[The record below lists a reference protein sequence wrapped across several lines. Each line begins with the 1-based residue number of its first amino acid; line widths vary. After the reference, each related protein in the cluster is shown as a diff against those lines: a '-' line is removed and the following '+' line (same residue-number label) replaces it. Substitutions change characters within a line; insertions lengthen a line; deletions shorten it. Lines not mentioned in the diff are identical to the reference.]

1 MRKTQKEF
9 IAGKWREVCPRCEEP
24 NVKPQAPAE
33 KTCGTCCLGLASLIP
48 KRIKQVDVDHQPGG
62 PHRRHA
68 EPQRLKE

>member
-33 KTCGTCCLGLASLIP
+33 KTCGTCAWVWP
-48 KRIKQVDVDHQPGG
+48 
-62 PHRRHA
+62 A
-68 EPQRLKE
+68 